1 MPILVIFFGIYLILS
16 HFPAVS
22 TLNFQQDGWSDDPK
36 NRLTT
41 SSHGYLG
48 HIMRPT
54 FSILHFFD
62 PSTFGVGHRICL
74 LRFFRRW
81 LPTGLETNHR
91 ISMIF
96 LHQNSLQLFSKSKED
111 YLAQIWANKVQIY
124 HNSIFQVNYSSLNHQ
139 ISLIQISLILI

>member
-54 FSILHFFD
+54 FSILHSFD
-62 PSTFGVGHRICL
+62 PSTFGVGRICS
-74 LRFFRRW
+74 LRFFRRL

-96 LHQNSLQLFSKSKED
+96 CIKIAF
-111 YLAQIWANKVQIY
+111 
-124 HNSIFQVNYSSLNHQ
+124 SSLVSQKKIIWPKFGQ
-139 ISLIQISLILI
+139 IRSKFTIIQYFRSIIQV